1 MNKRTGQVPSGVETL
16 SLIIGMAPVLL
27 LLDRP
32 SFGAPSRCAWLR
44 WARDHR

>member
-1 MNKRTGQVPSGVETL
+1 METL

-32 SFGAPSRCAWLR
+32 SFGGAVAPCLASLGSRSPLS
-44 WARDHR
+44 